1 MKKKKDNYSKKFK
14 KMNSV
19 LYGGA
24 LTMNTSQLLKPN
36 PEPGKVLAGSLGIGV
51 TGIVSTKMFDALD
64 KKFKKK

>member
-1 MKKKKDNYSKKFK
+1 
-14 KMNSV
+14 MNSV